1 MEPILMTRLR
11 LCPTVEGTQSPL
23 ITHMIG
29 VETCLARQRACYHK
43 CHRCQ
48 YRGQPASFELPL
60 PPEASS
66 VAEVNG
72 AALNGTHAIIP
83 AQGKG
88 KSKGKGSA
96 KKASSRS

>member
-1 MEPILMTRLR
+1 MTRLR

-60 PPEASS
+60 PPEQPE

-72 AALNGTHAIIP
+72 VAPARNGTHVIIP

-88 KSKGKGSA
+88 KGRKAAA

>member
-1 MEPILMTRLR
+1 MTRLR
-11 LCPTVEGTQSPL
+11 LCPTLEGTQSPL

-29 VETCLARQRACYHK
+29 VETCFARQRACYHK

-66 VAEVNG
+66 VAEMAEMNG
-72 AALNGTHAIIP
+72 AALNGTHAVIP
-83 AQGKG
+83 AQGKA
-88 KSKGKGSA
+88 KKAKGSA